1 MNFNVVDNENPQRL
15 LRYQNIWSKVDSQ
28 VFEKLLKKPIRN
40 SWCLSDKLKTRNSNI
55 KAELNF

>member
-15 LRYQNIWSKVDSQ
+15 LRYQNIWSKVESQ
-28 VFEKLLKKPIRN
+28 VFEKLLKKTIRN
-40 SWCLSDKLKTRNSNI
+40 NWCLSDKLKTRNSNI